1 MTEREGGR
9 RERGKGVCVSDR
21 ERGRKEREREGYVFE
36 SSCISSQPV
45 ALCSLLMLYAEIDQR
60 CIQLATLFRLWA
72 KVILLC
78 AHYMYICTCTYMYMY
93 MYFKTY
99 STMFS

>member
-1 MTEREGGR
+1 M
-9 RERGKGVCVSDR
+9 CVFKCFLF
-21 ERGRKEREREGYVFE
+21 G
-36 SSCISSQPV
+36 IPSQPV

-60 CIQLATLFRLWA
+60 CVQLATLFRLWA

-78 AHYMYICTCTYMYMY
+78 AHVYMYMY
-93 MYFKTY
+93 IQTY